1 MIALPSLPPVKAPI
15 RHSEKGGRI
24 KGEKEEEEE
33 ERLRPSVW
41 RLECSSGL
49 ALDSRSALPCLPF
62 LGAHG
67 KKAPLPIRYAKKEKE
82 KEVEACMAHLRDRTG
97 EEKGRISGGLAG
109 SRGQKRS

>member
-1 MIALPSLPPVKAPI
+1 MIALPYHPPVKAPI
-15 RHSEKGGRI
+15 RHREKGGRI

-67 KKAPLPIRYAKKEKE
+67 EKGPPIRYAKRKRK